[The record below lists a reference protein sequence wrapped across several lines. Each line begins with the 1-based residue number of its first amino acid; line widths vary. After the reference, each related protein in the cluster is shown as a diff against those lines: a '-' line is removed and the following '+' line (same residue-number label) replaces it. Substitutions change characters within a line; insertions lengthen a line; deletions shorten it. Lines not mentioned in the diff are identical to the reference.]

1 MNVENGNNQ
10 EFELQDAEELV
21 FDDGEESQKVN
32 EEEIQNE
39 EEQLE
44 IDKIIT
50 IDQIMNELGQN
61 QEGESLVEEPEQEA
75 ELADE
80 AYLKSFVSQIRKK
93 EQLQQIT

>member
-50 IDQIMNELGQN
+50 ID
-61 QEGESLVEEPEQEA
+61 
-75 ELADE
+75 
-80 AYLKSFVSQIRKK
+80 
-93 EQLQQIT
+93 